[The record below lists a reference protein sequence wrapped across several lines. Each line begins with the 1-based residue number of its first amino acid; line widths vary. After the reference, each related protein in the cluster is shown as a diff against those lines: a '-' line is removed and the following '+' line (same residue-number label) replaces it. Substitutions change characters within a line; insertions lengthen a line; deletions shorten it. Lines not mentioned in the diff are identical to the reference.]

1 MAQALHLMNSDFV
14 QNKVATD
21 GGRIAKLLEA
31 KKSDSEIV
39 EELYLIAFSRLPT
52 PEERER
58 AELAIAAAPNRKEGL
73 EDLLWALLNSREFL
87 FIH

>member
-1 MAQALHLMNSDFV
+1 V
-14 QNKVATD
+14 QNKVGAES
-21 GGRIAKLLEA
+21 GRIAKLLEA

-39 EELYLIAFSRLPT
+39 EELYLVAYGRFPT
-52 PEERER
+52 PEERAR
-58 AELAIAAAPNRKEGL
+58 AELSIATAPERKEGL